1 MAASTLV
8 VNPALAASTLVASP
22 VPVEGFLSMGAHC
35 HSLEPLSFEHKPIQ
49 VFVATVGKDSS
60 MVPLEVCKLD
70 TIVSIKLRMQ
80 AHKGF
85 FVDQQRLV
93 YAGKELKRDELLLR
107 DYGVGNGDVLHLVLL
122 VPEIISLTVR
132 TVNGDSF
139 VYKVWEAEDS
149 KDLHK
154 FITDKDG
161 ALALDHPVVTL
172 KGEQLEDSSIK
183 EEFSLK
189 GEFVLCLRVH
199 RPQVRSKSLGRK
211 EVELVVTSSDDTAF
225 QNVDASSDVIPRTDS
240 FDFKEASHSGY
251 KVGGEWQH
259 LQQLKYGLQPPA
271 KLLLPSKYPISF
283 DLPNSLK
290 ELVELVR
297 MGLHAGQV
305 PSLTSEGSGGVYFMK
320 DECGMQNVAVFKPMD
335 EEPMSV
341 NNPRGY
347 SASNYGEGLKKGTRS
362 GEGAIREV
370 AAYVLDHPAR
380 GSRSATR
387 GDVAKKV
394 MEGFSGVPPTTI
406 VRCYH
411 EVFHYG
417 SDAHKLRKA
426 KKGSLQQF
434 VHAISSCED
443 MGSSMFPVDE
453 VHKITVLDLRLANTD
468 RNGGNI
474 LVCKGKDGKLK
485 LVPIDHGYC
494 LPDKFEDCSFEW
506 LYWPQAQQPYAPS
519 TLEYINS
526 LDAEEDIALLQQC
539 GWSLR
544 PQVARNFRISTML
557 LKKGAAAG
565 LTPFEIGSIMCRS
578 ESLDSKSPIEL
589 ILEKVEA
596 RNLKEHAFLKVVAK
610 LLDEHIAMLKH

>member
-8 VNPALAASTLVASP
+8 VNPALAASTLVANP
-22 VPVEGFLSMGAHC
+22 VPVEDFASMGVYC
-35 HSLEPLSFEHKPIQ
+35 HNVELLSFKHKPIQ
-49 VFVATVGKDSS
+49 VFVATMGKDSS
-60 MVPLEVCKLD
+60 MVPLEVCKSD
-70 TIVSIKLRMQ
+70 TIASIKLRIQ
-80 AHKGF
+80 AHRGF

-93 YAGKELKRDELLLR
+93 YAGKELKRDEWLLQ

-122 VPEIISLTVR
+122 VPELISLTLR

-139 VYKVWEAEDS
+139 VYKVWQGEDS

-161 ALALDHPVVTL
+161 ALALDLPVATL
-172 KGEQLEDSSIK
+172 KGEQLEDASFK

-189 GEFVLCLRVH
+189 GDFVLCLRVH
-199 RPQVRSKSLGRK
+199 RPKVRSKSLGRK
-211 EVELVVTSSDDTAF
+211 EVELVVTSSDDVAF
-225 QNVDASSDVIPRTDS
+225 QNVDASSDDLPRTELFEEVS
-240 FDFKEASHSGY
+240 CHGF

-259 LQQLKYGLQPPA
+259 LQQLKYGLQQPA

-290 ELVELVR
+290 ELIELVR

-305 PSLTSEGSGGVYFMK
+305 PSLTSEGSGGVYLLK

-380 GSRSATR
+380 GT
-387 GDVAKKV
+387 KKV

-411 EVFHYG
+411 EAFHYG
-417 SDAHKLRKA
+417 SDVHKLRKA

-434 VHAISSCED
+434 VHSISSCED

-474 LVCKGKDGKLK
+474 LVCKGESGELK

-596 RNLKEHAFLKVVAK
+596 MNLKEHAFLKVVAE
-610 LLDEHIAMLKH
+610 LLDDHVAMSKH